1 MGLSSLDVIE
11 PKSATVCFHI
21 ELTYDPNDEG
31 VACKGNE
38 GEDGVDDAEKDNDCG
53 VVHLV
58 LADLVDHTESLLRYM
73 VGHY

>member
-31 VACKGNE
+31 IACKGNE
-38 GEDGVDDAEKDNDCG
+38 GEDGVDDAEEDDDG
-53 VVHLV
+53 RVVCLV
-58 LADLVDHTESLLRYM
+58 LAHLVDHAYFEAH
-73 VGHY
+73 GW